1 MISAAGVPP
10 EGAPAAL
17 ERCVWQ
23 DWGIVL
29 FWCRWRVLRRH
40 LSVVCGRI
48 GAECCS
54 GAGEGIIS
62 GIRTAELRN
71 IWENAEEVP
80 EMMASPALE
89 QQNRVILGKMLKE
102 CRR

>member
-1 MISAAGVPP
+1 MPL

-23 DWGIVL
+23 NWGIVL
-29 FWCRWRVLRRH
+29 FWFRWRVLQRH

-48 GAECCS
+48 GAECCF

-62 GIRTAELRN
+62 GIRIAETGYSGK
-71 IWENAEEVP
+71 NAEGVP
-80 EMMASPALE
+80 EMISSPALE
-89 QQNRVILGKMLKE
+89 QQN
-102 CRR
+102 